1 MDSEENVLE
10 NKPTSDENTNEVAE
24 NSSKN
29 SEKDN
34 GNKSANF
41 TDDEK
46 ELEERNKKSFMRQVG
61 RKLTLTD
68 LIWKRY

>member
-61 RKLTLTD
+61 LVMDENL
-68 LIWKRY
+68 L